1 MPRSHNQL
9 ANEEYNSPLIINQST
24 LLIANNNE
32 VLINRD
38 VLQYPYFRLRHEK
51 NSYNKQ
57 KYYLKKEGHK
67 SSNKNV
73 ILYPHDKLLVNF
85 QNCLIWI
92 YYKISNFF
100 LFLLSFKILEFM
112 FTKSGFLRE
121 LLNAPHTFPSES

>member
-1 MPRSHNQL
+1 MC
-9 ANEEYNSPLIINQST
+9 YNTHI
-24 LLIANNNE
+24 
-32 VLINRD
+32 
-38 VLQYPYFRLRHEK
+38 FRLRHEK

-112 FTKSGFLRE
+112 LTKSGFLRE